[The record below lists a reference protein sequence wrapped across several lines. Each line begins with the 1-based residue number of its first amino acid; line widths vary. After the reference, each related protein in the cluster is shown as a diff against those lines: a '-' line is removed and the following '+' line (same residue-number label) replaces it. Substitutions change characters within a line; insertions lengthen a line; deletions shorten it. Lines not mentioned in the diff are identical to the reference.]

1 MEGSENNVELKL
13 NKMEN
18 LKELS
23 LYELNNIQGGLA
35 GAPPRFITDTAV
47 VVGRTVSAW
56 WKGFKNGTELF

>member
-1 MEGSENNVELKL
+1 
-13 NKMEN
+13 MEN

-23 LYELNNIQGGLA
+23 FYELHHVQGGFA

-56 WKGFKNGTELF
+56 WRGFKNGTELF